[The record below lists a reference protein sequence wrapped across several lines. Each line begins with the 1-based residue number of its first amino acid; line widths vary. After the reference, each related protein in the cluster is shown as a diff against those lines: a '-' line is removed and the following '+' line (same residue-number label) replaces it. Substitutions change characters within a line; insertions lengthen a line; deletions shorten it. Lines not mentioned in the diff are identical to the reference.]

1 MRTLEI
7 GDGGDLGRP
16 DLCRGSSKARI
27 LNERKEIDVIR
38 QIGKPGLLAAAA
50 LIAAASLAFAHD
62 PKKKITTGMMEGCGE
77 HHAAA
82 MKASDDV
89 SMHLAEAKR
98 SNTLAEMRTHVEA
111 ADKAMTEMKSQMS
124 MCMEMME
131 TKQGGK
137 AGAGMMGSG
146 TSAEKKS
153 AAKVVDP
160 VCGMEVE
167 MANAPTTTY
176 KGKTYYFCSEDDKA
190 KFLKNPEQY
199 ANKNP

>member
-1 MRTLEI
+1 VQVNFKRSNMT
-7 GDGGDLGRP
+7 
-16 DLCRGSSKARI
+16 
-27 LNERKEIDVIR
+27 ERKEMDVIR
-38 QIGKPGLLAAAA
+38 SISRPGLFAAAS
-50 LIAAASLAFAHD
+50 LIAGASLAFAHD
-62 PKKKITTGMMEGCGE
+62 PAKKAGMGGMMKECGE

-98 SNTLAEMRTHVEA
+98 SSTLAEMRTHVEA
-111 ADKAMTEMKSQMS
+111 ADKAMTEMKNQMS

-131 TKQGGK
+131 TKQGK
-137 AGAGMMGSG
+137 ASAGMMGSG
-146 TSAEKKS
+146 TTSAEKKS

>member
-1 MRTLEI
+1 VTAVISEGLICAGGARRLE
-7 GDGGDLGRP
+7 
-16 DLCRGSSKARI
+16 I
-27 LNERKEIDVIR
+27 LNERKGIDVIR

-62 PKKKITTGMMEGCGE
+62 PKKKTSTTGMMEGCGE